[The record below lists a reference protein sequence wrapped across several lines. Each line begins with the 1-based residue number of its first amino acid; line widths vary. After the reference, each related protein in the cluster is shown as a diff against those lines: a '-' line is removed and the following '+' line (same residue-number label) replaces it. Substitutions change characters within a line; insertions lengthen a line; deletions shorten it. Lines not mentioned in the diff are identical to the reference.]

1 MDTKSNEQKSMIRN
15 MYHLKVSS
23 HKILITKGKT
33 VTLINNQVTKV
44 NITSNKTYWH
54 HVSRYD
60 TLRRKQC
67 HFFQKCIG
75 LI

>member
-1 MDTKSNEQKSMIRN
+1 MGAKSNEQKSIRN

-23 HKILITKGKT
+23 HKTLITKGKT

-54 HVSRYD
+54 HVSPD
-60 TLRRKQC
+60 MTHWEGNNVTFSKNA
-67 HFFQKCIG
+67 
-75 LI
+75 